1 MPNTTLMVASSD
13 EHFREMVRDNLL
25 NIPNAKVVAEY
36 QEVAAN
42 LYIRVLQDLERNPGA
57 GLIVDLS
64 GDPEGAIKAVEKVKQ
79 AAPDLFVIVSN
90 FHADGETV
98 IACMRAGANE
108 FLLQPI
114 KRTEFRDAM
123 ARLERAPKHAV
134 AGESKLGKL
143 YTFIGTKGGVGTTT
157 LAVNFAAVLAQRKLS
172 TVLIDLDWIGN
183 DVAMQVGAAPQYTL
197 MEVAEN
203 LDRMDQALFEGF
215 VTRDP
220 LGFFLVGPPDALEH
234 HGHFSDHM
242 FREFATFLVEKY
254 DAIVIDGGRAVS
266 NEVVMAAAQ
275 VSAAVFLV
283 IDQEFPSIRN
293 AQRYITFLMR
303 MGFNQDQIKVVVN
316 RYTKKVTA
324 TMATLEQIQQT
335 LNQPVFYG
343 IPPSPA
349 VLASINKARPFVAN
363 REQAP
368 RTGPLFRAFVDKAT
382 GGKRRRQP
390 SERQERRLRR
400 RGMRLRTMAR
410 SSGGSLE

>member
-1 MPNTTLMVASSD
+1 MPNTGLMLASSD

-25 NIPNAKVVAEY
+25 NIPNAKIVVEY

-57 GLIVDLS
+57 GLMVDLS
-64 GDPEGAIKAVEKVKQ
+64 GDAEGAIKAVEKVKQ

-108 FLLQPI
+108 FLLQPL

-123 ARLERAPKHAV
+123 ARLERAPKHGAT
-134 AGESKLGKL
+134 GESKLGKM
-143 YTFIGTKGGVGTTT
+143 YTFIGTKGGVGATT
-157 LAVNFAAVLAQRKLS
+157 LAVNFASVLAQRKVS
-172 TVLIDLDWIGN
+172 TVLIDLDWVGN
-183 DVAMQVGAAPQYTL
+183 DVAMQVGASPQYTL

-220 LGFFLVGPPDALEH
+220 LGFYLVGPPDALEQ

-242 FREFATFLVEKY
+242 FREFATFLVDKY
-254 DAIVIDGGRAVS
+254 DSIVIDGGRAVS

-324 TMATLEQIQQT
+324 TMANLEQIQQT

-349 VLASINKARPFVAN
+349 VIASINKARPFAAN
-363 REQAP
+363 REQAGDLD
-368 RTGPLFRAFVDKAT
+368 RIFRAFVDKAM
-382 GGKRRRQP
+382 GGKK
-390 SERQERRLRR
+390 
-400 RGMRLRTMAR
+400 MAKTA
-410 SSGGSLE
+410 

>member
-1 MPNTTLMVASSD
+1 MPNTALMVASSD

-25 NIPNAKVVAEY
+25 NIPNAKIVAEY

-64 GDPEGAIKAVEKVKQ
+64 GDPEGAIKAVERVKQ
-79 AAPDLFVIVSN
+79 AAPDLFTIVSN

-108 FLLQPI
+108 FLLQPL
-114 KRTEFRDAM
+114 KRIEFRAAM
-123 ARLERAPKHAV
+123 ERLERAPKHQTT
-134 AGESKLGKL
+134 GESKLGKV

-157 LAVNFAAVLAQRKLS
+157 MAVNFASVLAQRKQS
-172 TVLIDLDWIGN
+172 TVLIDLDWVGN
-183 DVAMQVGAAPQYTL
+183 DVAMQIGATPQYTL
-197 MEVAEN
+197 LEVAEN
-203 LDRMDQALFEGF
+203 LDRLDQALFEGF

-234 HGHFSDHM
+234 QASFSDHM

-254 DAIVIDGGRAVS
+254 DSIVVDGGRAIS
-266 NEVVMAAAQ
+266 NETVMAAAQ

-293 AQRYITFLMR
+293 AQRYITYLMR
-303 MGFNQDQIKVVVN
+303 MGFNQDQLKVIVN
-316 RYTKKVTA
+316 RYSKKLTQN
-324 TMATLEQIQQT
+324 MASLEQIQQT
-335 LNQPVFYG
+335 LNQQVFYG

-363 REQAP
+363 REQAGDLD
-368 RTGPLFRAFVDKAT
+368 RLFRAFVDKAT
-382 GGKRRRQP
+382 GKKKG
-390 SERQERRLRR
+390 
-400 RGMRLRTMAR
+400 AAAA
-410 SSGGSLE
+410 

>member
-1 MPNTTLMVASSD
+1 VPNTTLMVASSD
-13 EHFREMVRDNLL
+13 EHFREMVRDNLV
-25 NIPNAKVVAEY
+25 NIPNAKIVSEY

-42 LYIRVLQDLERNPGA
+42 LYIRVLQDLERHPTA
-57 GLIVDLS
+57 GLIVDIS
-64 GDPEGAIKAVEKVKQ
+64 GDPEGAIKSVEKVKQ

-108 FLLQPI
+108 FLLQPL

-123 ARLERAPKHAV
+123 ARVERAPRRGTP
-134 AGESKLGKL
+134 GESKLGRL

-157 LAVNFAAVLAQRKLS
+157 MAVNFAAVLAQRKQS
-172 TVLIDLDWIGN
+172 TVMIDLDWVGN
-183 DVAMQVGAAPQYTL
+183 DVAMQLGAAPQYTL

-203 LDRMDQALFEGF
+203 LERMDQALFEGF

-220 LGFFLVGPPDALEH
+220 LGFYVVGPPDALEQPA
-234 HGHFSDHM
+234 HFSDHM
-242 FREFATFLVEKY
+242 LREFATFLVEKY
-254 DAIVIDGGRAVS
+254 DAVVIDGGRAVS
-266 NEVVMAAAQ
+266 NEVVLAAAQ

-283 IDQEFPSIRN
+283 VDQEFPSIRN

-303 MGFNQDQIKVVVN
+303 MGFSQDQIRVLVN

-324 TMATLEQIQQT
+324 NMATLEQIQQT

-349 VLASINKARPFVAN
+349 VISSINKARPFVAN
-363 REQAP
+363 REQAGDLD
-368 RTGPLFRAFVDKAT
+368 RVFRAFVDKAT
-382 GGKRRRQP
+382 GKKKSDADGKP
-390 SERQERRLRR
+390 VAV
-400 RGMRLRTMAR
+400 GA
-410 SSGGSLE
+410 

>member
-1 MPNTTLMVASSD
+1 MIASSD
-13 EHFREMVRDNLL
+13 EHFREMVRDHLL
-25 NIPNAKVVAEY
+25 NVPNAKVVAEY

-42 LYIRVLQDLERNPGA
+42 LYIRVLQDLERSPGA

-90 FHADGETV
+90 FHSDGETV

-108 FLLQPI
+108 FLVQPI

-123 ARLERAPKHAV
+123 ARLEHAPKHAV
-134 AGESKLGKL
+134 AGEGKLGKL
-143 YTFIGTKGGVGTTT
+143 YTFVGTKGGVGTTT
-157 LAVNFAAVLAQRKLS
+157 LAVNFASVLAQRKLS
-172 TVLIDLDWIGN
+172 TVLIDLDWTGN
-183 DVAMQVGAAPQYTL
+183 DCAMQLGASPQYTL

-203 LDRMDQALFEGF
+203 LERMDQALFEGF

-220 LGFFLVGPPDALEH
+220 LGFFLVGPPDALEQ

-266 NEVVMAAAQ
+266 DEVVLAAAQ
-275 VSAAVFLV
+275 VSASVFLV

-303 MGFNQDQIKVVVN
+303 MGFNQDQLKVVVN
-316 RYTKKVTA
+316 RYTKKVTSA
-324 TMATLEQIQQT
+324 QAALEQIQQT

-349 VLASINKARPFVAN
+349 VIASINQARPLVAN
-363 REQAP
+363 REQAGDLD
-368 RTGPLFRAFVDKAT
+368 RVFRAFVDKTT
-382 GGKRRRQP
+382 G
-390 SERQERRLRR
+390 
-400 RGMRLRTMAR
+400 AR
-410 SSGGSLE
+410 KIAKTA